1 MRGLQVGPVNALH
14 REAPQRLH
22 RSYCASVFS
31 VTLPRQH
38 GFMEQSLA
46 VWWVSHQG
54 GEIIVCVVQSNPF
67 MSLFNQNPDLVLIN
81 FFQLKTD
88 FFHIVYSG
96 YSFRFSISI

>member
-1 MRGLQVGPVNALH
+1 MPL
-14 REAPQRLH
+14 
-22 RSYCASVFS
+22 CFS

-38 GFMEQSLA
+38 GFMEWSLA

-67 MSLFNQNPDLVLIN
+67 MSLTLAYTLFNQNPDLVLIN

-88 FFHIVYSG
+88 FFFI
-96 YSFRFSISI
+96 